1 MADTTMV
8 SVRMDTDLK
17 RGMEEICREL
27 GISLSTA
34 FTIYARKV
42 TREKRI
48 PFDLA
53 IDPFYSPANLAHLAQ
68 VREDVD
74 AGRNMSLHDLIED

>member
-53 IDPFYSPANLAHLAQ
+53 IDPFYSPANLDRLAQ